1 MINWHAVDK
10 KIPQK
15 IILSVTKKLKS
26 NMSLEVT
33 PVTCFKLDP
42 LINLIYF
49 YHLDSLV
56 VVLLLSHQLFMK
68 FCYFKDLL
76 TIDPGCVKKE
86 TIIILYNKPHKYE
99 EMKRKIKV
107 ISYYFFYHQ
116 LNITPSKYCL
126 IKSKKA
132 ALQC

>member
-76 TIDPGCVKKE
+76 TISRVCQKGDD
-86 TIIILYNKPHKYE
+86 
-99 EMKRKIKV
+99 
-107 ISYYFFYHQ
+107 YYF
-116 LNITPSKYCL
+116 I
-126 IKSKKA
+126 
-132 ALQC
+132 